1 MFFFH
6 TASAFYY
13 YYYKRTALTITN
25 PRFYEDLSWIQNWK
39 TKLRYLM
46 KKRKIELF
54 KERKRKEKLNYSKK
68 KKKAKIHVPT
78 LALLTKDVRGL
89 IFLSTCDCVMFL
101 KTALL
106 LPISLLNTLC
116 RNFHDYISIAIRTC
130 IFIDSE
136 FFVCPSYRFY
146 PCDISLEKEILEIR
160 RWKKYLIMHLN
171 NWSDYKM
178 S

>member
-1 MFFFH
+1 MKFNFLILQVDFDQKLLICITTMYFILKTIIDVCFFH

-46 KKRKIELF
+46 KKKIELF
-54 KERKRKEKLNYSKK
+54 EEKERK
-68 KKKAKIHVPT
+68 KIHVPT
-78 LALLTKDVRGL
+78 LALTKDVRGL

-116 RNFHDYISIAIRTC
+116 RNFHDYISISIRTC
-130 IFIDSE
+130 VFTNSE
-136 FFVCPSYRFY
+136 FFVCPIYRVY
-146 PCDISLEKEILEIR
+146 PSDFSLEK
-160 RWKKYLIMHLN
+160 
-171 NWSDYKM
+171 
-178 S
+178 

>member
-1 MFFFH
+1 MYYCVFYTNCNWWCVFFY

-46 KKRKIELF
+46 KK
-54 KERKRKEKLNYSKK
+54 KRKLNYSKK
-68 KKKAKIHVPT
+68 KKIHVPT
-78 LALLTKDVRGL
+78 LALTKDVRGL

-116 RNFHDYISIAIRTC
+116 RNFHDYISMTIRTC
-130 IFIDSE
+130 VFIDSE

-146 PCDISLEKEILEIR
+146 PSDISLE
-160 RWKKYLIMHLN
+160 
-171 NWSDYKM
+171 
-178 S
+178 

>member
-1 MFFFH
+1 MSFFFH

-39 TKLRYLM
+39 TKLRYLLK
-46 KKRKIELF
+46 KKR
-54 KERKRKEKLNYSKK
+54 KLNYSKK
-68 KKKAKIHVPT
+68 RKEKNPCANSSITKKN
-78 LALLTKDVRGL
+78 VRVL

-116 RNFHDYISIAIRTC
+116 RNFHDYISISIRTC
-130 IFIDSE
+130 VFTNSE
-136 FFVCPSYRFY
+136 FFVCPIYRVY
-146 PCDISLEKEILEIR
+146 PSDFSLEK
-160 RWKKYLIMHLN
+160 
-171 NWSDYKM
+171 
-178 S
+178 